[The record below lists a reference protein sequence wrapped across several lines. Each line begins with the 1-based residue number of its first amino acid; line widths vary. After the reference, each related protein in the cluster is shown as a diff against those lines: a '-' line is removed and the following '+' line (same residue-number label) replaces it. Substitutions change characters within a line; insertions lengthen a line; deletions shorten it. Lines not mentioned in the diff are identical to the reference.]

1 MNQGLSRPVSKSVE
15 LPHCAVTLTVIVMS
29 VGCNQNA
36 DEAAYRTIE
45 ESFSIRRSQGWELTK
60 APEDERRY
68 RVCGAT
74 ESGHDPNRRSFS
86 GEFRTGDRIVPFEVT
101 IPEGKM
107 VAVEG
112 LKPIKGGPLTYAVLE
127 KCIPANESPQAEA
140 ASTQFHHNELSGDT
154 P

>member
-1 MNQGLSRPVSKSVE
+1 MRKISLSKFTIC
-15 LPHCAVTLTVIVMS
+15 LPFVVAVFCGVYATDS
-29 VGCNQNA
+29 DSQS
-36 DEAAYRTIE
+36 DKAAYRTIE
-45 ESFSIRRSQGWELTK
+45 ESFAIRRSQGWELTK

-74 ESGHDPNRRSFS
+74 ESGHDPDRRSFS
-86 GEFRTGDRIVPFEVT
+86 GEFRTGGRIVPFEVT

-112 LKPIKGGPLTYAVLE
+112 LEPIEGGPLTYAVLE